1 MTITY
6 DINNI
11 YPLPLGHAGDKGAL
25 TIKFAGFKQ
34 VSLDNPVTLIMGT
47 PIEQEIQ
54 LDEDLTCT
62 VTEDMTAKAWSDIP
76 MRLQETGDD
85 LINTSRVFFGEVN

>member
-11 YPLPLGHAGDKGAL
+11 YPLPLGHAGDKGAI
-25 TIKFAGFKQ
+25 TIKFAGFKRE
-34 VSLDNPVTLIMGT
+34 SLDNPVTLIMGS
-47 PIEQEIQ
+47 PIEQTIQ

-62 VTEDMTAKAWSDIP
+62 VTEEMTAKAWSNIP
-76 MRLQETGDD
+76 MRLQETGDG
-85 LINTSRVFFGEVN
+85 LVNTSRVFFGEVN